1 VARSLVALAFL
12 ALALATSAGA
22 SNQRDALI
30 RPGVGIG
37 KVRLGMTLAHV
48 RAAWGRPQA
57 QTIETLAR
65 VGRTIE
71 LQYDFAAYTVTL
83 TGRPHSERVVAVGT
97 TLAKERLR
105 QDVGVGS
112 LERRVRQVFR
122 GELHCGRLPVT
133 VDARGVP
140 LGVIHVGARR
150 RCTLGDRG
158 GRHTVFTSWVHLRHP
173 WDSRPVAEWAK
184 LARVMEV
191 IVRGPGAPALPGE

>member
-1 VARSLVALAFL
+1 VVRSLSVLGCVALTL
-12 ALALATSAGA
+12 AASASA
-22 SNQRDALI
+22 STQRDALI

-37 KVRLGMTLAHV
+37 KVKLGMTLAQV

-57 QTIETLAR
+57 QTIEILPR
-65 VGRTIE
+65 GGRTIE

-83 TGRPHSERVVAVGT
+83 IGRSHRERVVAVGT

-112 LERRVRQVFR
+112 LERRVRRVFR
-122 GELHCGRLPVT
+122 GELRCGPLPVS

-140 LGVIHVGARR
+140 LQVIHVSARR

-158 GRHTVFTSWVHLRHP
+158 GRHTVFTSWIHLRYP

-191 IVRGPGAPALPGE
+191 LVRGPGAPPLPGE

>member
-1 VARSLVALAFL
+1 MARSLAALAFVALAL
-12 ALALATSAGA
+12 TTSAGA
-22 SNQRDALI
+22 STQRDALI

-37 KVRLGMTLAHV
+37 KIRLGMTLAQV

-83 TGRPHSERVVAVGT
+83 TGRPRGERVVAVGT
-97 TLAKERLR
+97 MLAKERLR
-105 QDVGVGS
+105 QGVGVGS
-112 LERRVRQVFR
+112 LERRVRRVLR
-122 GELHCGRLPVT
+122 GELRCGPLPVS

-140 LGVIHVGARR
+140 LQLIGAGSRR

-158 GRHTVFTSWVHLRHP
+158 GRHTVFTSGIQLRYP
-173 WDSRPVAEWAK
+173 WDARPVTEWVK
-184 LARVMEV
+184 LARVME
-191 IVRGPGAPALPGE
+191 ILVRGPGAPPLPGE